1 MDDKYKSFSTDN
13 KLYML
18 FIAIMIGTLF
28 LFQHLI
34 FGTIFLIIYLVLII
48 YNIVNE
54 RKKEVNWRNFI
65 EEFSVQ
71 LDSATQNTLV
81 NNPFPI
87 IITSEDGSI
96 LWYNQKFVKI
106 VTVHDILGRNIKE
119 INNNIV
125 ISDIDQDKKE
135 FRFIPI
141 ENKNYDIYANKINT
155 VQNGAII
162 ENVYILYFYDV
173 TDKYN
178 VIKESIE
185 RREAVML
192 IEIDN
197 FDEVIRRVDEEK
209 RPLLQAEVE
218 RNIYSY
224 ASSFKAFCKKYES
237 NKFLITIQNKYL
249 KEETEKKF
257 DILDQV
263 REINIGNT
271 LGITLSI
278 GVGDLGETPVENYNF
293 AEQAMELALGRGG
306 DQAVV
311 KTQNKLDF
319 YGGKTKEVQK
329 RTKVRAR
336 VIAHALLNIINESS
350 SVFIMG
356 HKNSDIDCLGAA
368 VGLKR
373 ACSLLSKP
381 CYIVMEN
388 ENGSIYTLM
397 KKLNE
402 DDDYDDIIINS
413 SMAIKLLDEKSLLIL
428 VDVNNYEYVESI
440 DLLRNSERY
449 VLIDH
454 HRRSKNFIDG
464 ALLTYVEVY
473 SSSTS
478 ELITEIFQY
487 MFENPKLT
495 PTEAEALLA
504 GIVVD
509 TKHFTLK
516 TGVRTFEAASFL
528 RRQGADTVEV
538 KKLFSNDLESY
549 LDRYEIMK
557 TAKIKNNIAIAKS
570 PDSMHDNV
578 IASQAADELINVTG
592 ILASFVLYRIE
603 NDILISGRSSGEVN
617 VQLILEELGGG
628 GHLTM
633 AGARLKGLK
642 MEEALFR
649 LEAAIDNYFKESDE

>member
-18 FIAIMIGTLF
+18 FIAIMIGVLF

-34 FGTIFLIIYLVLII
+34 SGAVFLAVYLILIV

-54 RKKEVNWRNFI
+54 RRKEIKWRNFI
-65 EEFSVQ
+65 EEFSIQ

-81 NNPFPI
+81 KNPFPI
-87 IITSEDGSI
+87 VITSEDGSI

-106 VTVHDILGRNIKE
+106 ISIHDILGRNITE
-119 INNNIV
+119 INSNIS
-125 ISDIDQDKKE
+125 ISDISDDKKE
-135 FRFIPI
+135 FRFLSV
-141 ENKNYDIYANKINT
+141 EGKFYDAYVNKIDT
-155 VQNGAII
+155 VQNGDII
-162 ENVYILYFYDV
+162 ENVYIFYFYDV
-173 TDKYN
+173 TDKHN
-178 VIKESIE
+178 LIKESIE

-192 IEIDN
+192 IEVDN
-197 FDEVIRRVDEEK
+197 FDEVIRRVEEEK
-209 RPLLQAEVE
+209 KPLLQAEVE
-218 RNIYSY
+218 KNIYSY
-224 ASSFKAFCKKYES
+224 ANSFKAFCKKYEN
-237 NKFLITIQNKYL
+237 NKFLLTIQNKYL
-249 KEETEKKF
+249 KEEAEKKF

-263 REINIGNT
+263 REINMGNN

-293 AEQAMELALGRGG
+293 AQQAMELALGRGG

-311 KTQNKLDF
+311 KSQNKLDF

-350 SVFIMG
+350 SVFVMG
-356 HKNSDIDCLGAA
+356 HKSSDIDCLGSA
-368 VGLKR
+368 VGLSR
-373 ACSLLSKP
+373 ACRLLSKP

-388 ENGSIYTLM
+388 ENGSVYPLM
-397 KKLNE
+397 KKLKE
-402 DDDYDDIIINS
+402 DQDYQNIIINS
-413 SMAIKLLDEKSLLIL
+413 SYALKLMDEKSLLIL
-428 VDVNNYEYVESI
+428 VDVNSDEYVQSI

-449 VLIDH
+449 VVIDH
-454 HRRSKNFIDG
+454 HRRSRNFIEG

-478 ELITEIFQY
+478 ELVTELFQY
-487 MFENPKLT
+487 MLENPKLT
-495 PTEAEALLA
+495 PIEAEALLA
-504 GIVVD
+504 GIVID

-516 TGVRTFEAASFL
+516 TGVRTFEAAGFL

-538 KKLFSNDLESY
+538 KRLFSNDLDSY
-549 LDRYEIMK
+549 LERYEIMK
-557 TAKIKNNIAIAKS
+557 TAVIKNNIAIAES
-570 PDSMHDNV
+570 PDSIHDNV

-592 ILASFVLYRIE
+592 ILASFVLYRVE
-603 NDILISGRSSGEVN
+603 NDILISGRSSGDIN

-633 AGARLKGLK
+633 AGARLKGLS
-642 MEEALFR
+642 MEEAFLK
-649 LEAAIDNYFKESDE
+649 LEAAIDNYFKESDV

>member
-1 MDDKYKSFSTDN
+1 
-13 KLYML
+13 
-18 FIAIMIGTLF
+18 
-28 LFQHLI
+28 
-34 FGTIFLIIYLVLII
+34 
-48 YNIVNE
+48 
-54 RKKEVNWRNFI
+54 
-65 EEFSVQ
+65 
-71 LDSATQNTLV
+71 
-81 NNPFPI
+81 
-87 IITSEDGSI
+87 
-96 LWYNQKFVKI
+96 
-106 VTVHDILGRNIKE
+106 
-119 INNNIV
+119 
-125 ISDIDQDKKE
+125 
-135 FRFIPI
+135 
-141 ENKNYDIYANKINT
+141 
-155 VQNGAII
+155 
-162 ENVYILYFYDV
+162 
-173 TDKYN
+173 
-178 VIKESIE
+178 
-185 RREAVML
+185 
-192 IEIDN
+192 
-197 FDEVIRRVDEEK
+197 
-209 RPLLQAEVE
+209 
-218 RNIYSY
+218 
-224 ASSFKAFCKKYES
+224 
-237 NKFLITIQNKYL
+237 LITIQNKYL

>member
-18 FIAIMIGTLF
+18 FIAIMIGVLF

-34 FGTIFLIIYLVLII
+34 SGAVFLAVYLILIV

-54 RKKEVNWRNFI
+54 RRKEIKWRNFI
-65 EEFSVQ
+65 EEFSIQ

-81 NNPFPI
+81 KNPFPI
-87 IITSEDGSI
+87 VITSEDGSI

-106 VTVHDILGRNIKE
+106 VSIQDILGRSIKE
-119 INNNIV
+119 INSNIS
-125 ISDIDQDKKE
+125 ISDISEDKKE
-135 FRFIPI
+135 FRFLSV
-141 ENKNYDIYANKINT
+141 EGKFYDAYVNKIDT
-155 VQNGAII
+155 VQNGDIF
-162 ENVYILYFYDV
+162 ENVYIFYFYDV
-173 TDKYN
+173 TDKHN
-178 VIKESIE
+178 LIKESVE

-192 IEIDN
+192 IEVDN
-197 FDEVIRRVDEEK
+197 FDEVIRRVEEEK
-209 RPLLQAEVE
+209 KPLLQAEVE
-218 RNIYSY
+218 KNIYSY
-224 ASSFKAFCKKYES
+224 ANSFKTFCKKYEN
-237 NKFLITIQNKYL
+237 NKFLLTIQNKYL
-249 KEETEKKF
+249 KEEAEKKF

-263 REINIGNT
+263 REINMGNT

-293 AEQAMELALGRGG
+293 AKQAMELALGRGG

-311 KTQNKLDF
+311 KSQNKLDF

-329 RTKVRAR
+329 GTKVRAR

-356 HKNSDIDCLGAA
+356 HKSSDIDCLGSA
-368 VGLKR
+368 VGLSR
-373 ACSLLSKP
+373 ACLLLSKP

-388 ENGSIYTLM
+388 ENGSVYPLM
-397 KKLNE
+397 KKLKE
-402 DDDYDDIIINS
+402 DQNYQNIIINS
-413 SMAIKLLDEKSLLIL
+413 SSALKLMDEKSLLIL
-428 VDVNNYEYVESI
+428 VDVNSDEYVQSI

-449 VLIDH
+449 VVIDH
-454 HRRSKNFIDG
+454 HRRSRNFIEG

-478 ELITEIFQY
+478 ELVTEIFQY
-487 MFENPKLT
+487 MLESPKLT
-495 PTEAEALLA
+495 PIEAEALLA

-528 RRQGADTVEV
+528 RKQGADTVEV
-538 KKLFSNDLESY
+538 KRLFSNDLNSY
-549 LDRYEIMK
+549 LERYEIMK
-557 TAKIKNNIAIAKS
+557 TAVIKNNIAIAKS
-570 PDSMHDNV
+570 PDAINDNV

-592 ILASFVLYRIE
+592 ILASFVLYRLE
-603 NDILISGRSSGEVN
+603 NDILISGRSSGDVN

-633 AGARLKGLK
+633 AGARLKGLN
-642 MEEALFR
+642 MEEAFLK

>member
-18 FIAIMIGTLF
+18 FIAIMIGALF

-34 FGTIFLIIYLVLII
+34 SGAIFLAVYLILIV

-54 RKKEVNWRNFI
+54 RRKEIKWRNFI
-65 EEFSVQ
+65 EEFSIQ

-81 NNPFPI
+81 KNPFPI
-87 IITSEDGSI
+87 VITAEDGSI
-96 LWYNQKFVKI
+96 LWYNHKFVKI
-106 VTVHDILGRNIKE
+106 VSIQDILGRNIKE
-119 INNNIV
+119 INSNIS
-125 ISDIDQDKKE
+125 ISDISEDKKE
-135 FRFIPI
+135 FRFLSV
-141 ENKNYDIYANKINT
+141 EGKFYDAYVNKIDT
-155 VQNGAII
+155 VQNGDII
-162 ENVYILYFYDV
+162 ENVCIFYFYDV

-178 VIKESIE
+178 LIRENVE

-192 IEIDN
+192 IEVDN
-197 FDEVIRRVDEEK
+197 FDEVIRRVEEEK
-209 RPLLQAEVE
+209 KPLLQAEVE
-218 RNIYSY
+218 KNIYSY
-224 ASSFKAFCKKYES
+224 ANSLKSFCKKYEN
-237 NKFLITIQNKYL
+237 NKFMLTIQNKYL
-249 KEETEKKF
+249 KEEAEKKF

-263 REINIGNT
+263 REINMGNS

-278 GVGDLGETPVENYNF
+278 GVGNLGQTPAENYNF
-293 AEQAMELALGRGG
+293 AQQAMELALGRGG

-311 KTQNKLDF
+311 KSQNKLDF

-356 HKNSDIDCLGAA
+356 HKSSDIDCLGSA
-368 VGLKR
+368 VGLNR
-373 ACSLLSKP
+373 ACFLLNKP

-388 ENGSIYTLM
+388 ENGSVYPLM
-397 KKLNE
+397 KKLKE
-402 DDDYDDIIINS
+402 DQNYQNIIINS
-413 SMAIKLLDEKSLLIL
+413 ASALKLMDEKSLLIL
-428 VDVNNYEYVESI
+428 VDVNSDEYVQSI

-449 VLIDH
+449 VVIDH
-454 HRRSKNFIDG
+454 HRRSRNFIEG
-464 ALLTYVEVY
+464 ALLNYVEVY

-478 ELITEIFQY
+478 ELVTEIFQY
-487 MFENPKLT
+487 MLESPKLT
-495 PTEAEALLA
+495 PIEAEALLA
-504 GIVVD
+504 GIVID
-509 TKHFTLK
+509 TKHFTFK

-528 RRQGADTVEV
+528 RKQGADTVEV
-538 KKLFSNDLESY
+538 KRLFSNDLDSY
-549 LDRYEIMK
+549 LERYEIMK
-557 TAKIKNNIAIAKS
+557 TAVIKNNIAIAKS
-570 PDSMHDNV
+570 PDAINDNV

-592 ILASFVLYRIE
+592 ILASFVLYRLE
-603 NDILISGRSSGEVN
+603 NDILISGRSSGDVN

-633 AGARLKGLK
+633 AGARLKGLN
-642 MEEALFR
+642 MEEAFLK